1 MKFDLLTPS
10 HSNDVKK
17 AEIQK
22 SFQIQYVSNLTSI
35 ETPKSDSDEMSFL
48 CAWIWIHLIYI
59 LSSLFL
65 DST

>member
-48 CAWIWIHLIYI
+48 CVWIWIHLIYI